1 MAENGLSPYEAQALR
16 QTPDAIIV
24 TTRSGAILRFRDL
37 LESAPAPLIPGTA
50 FSLPGG
56 RDKTPQAGFEGYFS
70 NPITPQTLVAEIDA
84 FLAPRLCVH

>member
-24 TTRSGAILRFRDL
+24 TTRSGEILRFQDL
-37 LESAPAPLIPGTA
+37 SPAPVIPETA
-50 FSLPGG
+50 FSLLGG
-56 RDKTPQAGFEGYFS
+56 RDKTLQAAFEGYFS
-70 NPITPQTLVAEIDA
+70 NPITPQTFVAEIDA